1 LLQGRSHFFAFDG
14 DNFVEDVTHGF
25 TSCAGLVAPFF
36 KIRTKMQFIGNPTA
50 TNKVTT
56 RSAIKVYLS

>member
-1 LLQGRSHFFAFDG
+1 
-14 DNFVEDVTHGF
+14 
-25 TSCAGLVAPFF
+25 LVAPFF